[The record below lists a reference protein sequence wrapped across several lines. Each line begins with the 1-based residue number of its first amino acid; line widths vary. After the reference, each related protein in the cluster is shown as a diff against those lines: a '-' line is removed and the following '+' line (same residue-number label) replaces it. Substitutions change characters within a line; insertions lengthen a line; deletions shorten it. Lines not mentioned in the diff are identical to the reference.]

1 MRDSGSTCP
10 SCVTYLARLIP
21 AKLKLTSLPQKAA
34 AFVEPMECLAVTKLP
49 DSANWLWEI
58 KIDGYRAMA
67 VKSDR
72 VSLYSRARN
81 SFNTKFSRIVEALA
95 DSAATRF
102 AARPAVA
109 GTAATCFLP
118 QPLVPNKT
126 KMATGMRLRKVF
138 MRWNL
143 TQDSEYFY
151 PYGCFATYISS
162 SSPSLRFESR
172 LEDSAHDFK
181 INLFVGPSFPV
192 AHANRRSFFERS
204 VRDLHRFRPV
214 QRL

>member
-1 MRDSGSTCP
+1 M
-10 SCVTYLARLIP
+10 P

-34 AFVEPMECLAVTKLP
+34 AFVEPMECLAVTKLS

-58 KIDGYRAMA
+58 KIDGYRVMA

-126 KMATGMRLRKVF
+126 KMARGIRLRKVF

-151 PYGCFATYISS
+151 PYGCFATYKRRTCRLPWRNACNSDSS
-162 SSPSLRFESR
+162 YRRCMGRSR
-172 LEDSAHDFK
+172 C
-181 INLFVGPSFPV
+181 
-192 AHANRRSFFERS
+192 RSRTERS
-204 VRDLHRFRPV
+204 KKLR
-214 QRL
+214 RLA